1 MSATMTM
8 KRIEDQVRMNHIND
22 RNAEAYRFASYIVLP
37 FIYDS
42 IEELCKTMNPWAQY
56 NQETGNLL
64 SPYNVPTAKTLDVDS
79 TAGEILAVQALVI
92 PVDDRFEQ
100 CLVRLTASK
109 CFMIDD
115 SDTANAEKAISLYA
129 DAGRYAQS

>member
-22 RNAEAYRFASYIVLP
+22 RVETYRWASYIVLS

-64 SPYNVPTAKTLDVDS
+64 SPYNVPSAKTLDVDS
-79 TAGEILAVQALVI
+79 TAGDITAVQALVI

-109 CFMIDD
+109 CFGIDD
-115 SDTANAEKAISLYA
+115 SDLANAEKANSLYA